1 MSCLIYTVLNLFKK
15 NQICWYFTFAVSYI
29 GIYTPYPPMQNVFK
43 FQQQKCGEMYL
54 HLKSIATF
62 TTNNFKN
69 QLIVTVFLPT
79 VTSVFKKKNYTSKLI
94 SVAVITRSRKL
105 GIFENSWVPFQKN
118 LNYTFKLFD
127 IEDQACLL
135 L

>member
-1 MSCLIYTVLNLFKK
+1 
-15 NQICWYFTFAVSYI
+15 
-29 GIYTPYPPMQNVFK
+29 MQNVFK

-79 VTSVFKKKNYTSKLI
+79 VTSVFKKKKKNYTSKLI

-105 GIFENSWVPFQKN
+105 GIFEKSWVPFQ
-118 LNYTFKLFD
+118 LYFK
-127 IEDQACLL
+127 II
-135 L
+135 

>member
-1 MSCLIYTVLNLFKK
+1 
-15 NQICWYFTFAVSYI
+15 
-29 GIYTPYPPMQNVFK
+29 MQNVFK

-54 HLKSIATF
+54 YLKSIATF

-69 QLIVTVFLPT
+69 QLIVTVILPT

-118 LNYTFKLFD
+118 LNYTLKLFD

>member
-1 MSCLIYTVLNLFKK
+1 
-15 NQICWYFTFAVSYI
+15 
-29 GIYTPYPPMQNVFK
+29 MQNVFK

-79 VTSVFKKKNYTSKLI
+79 VTSKLI

-118 LNYTFKLFD
+118 LNYTLKLFD

>member
-1 MSCLIYTVLNLFKK
+1 
-15 NQICWYFTFAVSYI
+15 
-29 GIYTPYPPMQNVFK
+29 MQNVFK

-62 TTNNFKN
+62 TTNNLKN
-69 QLIVTVFLPT
+69 QLLKQTLLIKLIVKVFLST

-118 LNYTFKLFD
+118 LNYTLKLFD

>member
-1 MSCLIYTVLNLFKK
+1 
-15 NQICWYFTFAVSYI
+15 
-29 GIYTPYPPMQNVFK
+29 
-43 FQQQKCGEMYL
+43 MYL

-79 VTSVFKKKNYTSKLI
+79 VTSVFKKKKNYTSKLI

-118 LNYTFKLFD
+118 LNYTLKLFD

>member
-1 MSCLIYTVLNLFKK
+1 
-15 NQICWYFTFAVSYI
+15 
-29 GIYTPYPPMQNVFK
+29 
-43 FQQQKCGEMYL
+43 MYL

-79 VTSVFKKKNYTSKLI
+79 VTSVFKKKKNYTSKLI

-118 LNYTFKLFD
+118 LNYTLKLF
-127 IEDQACLL
+127 EDQACLL

>member
-1 MSCLIYTVLNLFKK
+1 
-15 NQICWYFTFAVSYI
+15 
-29 GIYTPYPPMQNVFK
+29 MQNVSK

-62 TTNNFKN
+62 TTNNLKN

-79 VTSVFKKKNYTSKLI
+79 VTSVLKKKNYTSKLI
-94 SVAVITRSRKL
+94 SVSVITRSRKL
-105 GIFENSWVPFQKN
+105 GVFENSWVPFQKN
-118 LNYTFKLFD
+118 LNYTVKLFD

>member
-1 MSCLIYTVLNLFKK
+1 
-15 NQICWYFTFAVSYI
+15 
-29 GIYTPYPPMQNVFK
+29 MQNVFK

-79 VTSVFKKKNYTSKLI
+79 VTSVFKKKKKYISKLI
-94 SVAVITRSRKL
+94 SVAVMSRSRKL

-118 LNYTFKLFD
+118 LNYTLKLFD